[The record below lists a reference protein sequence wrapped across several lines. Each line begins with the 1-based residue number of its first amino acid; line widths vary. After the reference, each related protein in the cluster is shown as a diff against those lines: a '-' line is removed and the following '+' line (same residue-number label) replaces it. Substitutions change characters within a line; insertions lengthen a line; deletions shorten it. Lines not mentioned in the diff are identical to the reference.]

1 MTLLASGKSEGIQRF
16 GNSVEHLLAALA
28 PGLAMCLVG
37 LLTVALQKNP
47 ALGFI
52 RVELSFCTLLALPV
66 FSWFFAKKWGREE
79 LWLRYATAA
88 SWCEWITVLVSAI
101 AMAIGSLLFSSLAET
116 TGFAIAIVFSSD
128 LYGIWLGVF
137 VAKVG
142 LRLSWPR
149 AVILYGSIRS
159 ASSKNGETFEELS
172 LEDRRLLG
180 LFRVVDIT
188 SRAEVMRWLEIR
200 ASAQSV
206 LRRRGDPFTNQLWHL
221 YSSLAQ
227 S

>member
-1 MTLLASGKSEGIQRF
+1 MGSIDVSRIQEDLTMTSIRLQAGQLWGKNSDHVVNRRVILVEGHSVAFREEKRTDRCFLQAVAIADFVGWIRVQQAILFECDMHQSWSRASDEEIGKRLLIQR
-16 GNSVEHLLAALA
+16 VQA
-28 PGLAMCLVG
+28 GLSQGDVAQKTG
-37 LLTVALQKNP
+37 LSRA
-47 ALGFI
+47 
-52 RVELSFCTLLALPV
+52 
-66 FSWFFAKKWGREE
+66 
-79 LWLRYATAA
+79 
-88 SWCEWITVLVSAI
+88 AI
-101 AMAIGSLLFSSLAET
+101 ALWEGGKRGCSIRNLSRVAVAIGVDFDTL
-116 TGFAIAIVFSSD
+116 
-128 LYGIWLGVF
+128 
-137 VAKVG
+137 
-142 LRLSWPR
+142 
-149 AVILYGSIRS
+149 IRS